1 MMMHKD
7 WVAEIVDVET
17 AFLYGDMDVE
27 MYMKVPEGLEHI
39 EPTIDR
45 RETSMVLEKSLYGT
59 VQAARQWWKKFMSV
73 LETKL
78 GFERSKVDACLLI
91 RKDTDGTVIICT
103 YVDDAALIGDQK
115 AIDKAKEQLEQE
127 FRVKKLGSLTEYVGV
142 TVRRDGDTLYLSQP
156 DVIDR
161 MERYFK
167 EEVSNMKKFQTP
179 MPQSHGVVRP
189 TEDEETLS
197 QMEQS

>member
-27 MYMKVPEGLEHI
+27 MYMKIPEGLEHI

-91 RKDTDGTVIICT
+91 RKDTDGT
-103 YVDDAALIGDQK
+103 
-115 AIDKAKEQLEQE
+115 
-127 FRVKKLGSLTEYVGV
+127 
-142 TVRRDGDTLYLSQP
+142 
-156 DVIDR
+156 
-161 MERYFK
+161 
-167 EEVSNMKKFQTP
+167 
-179 MPQSHGVVRP
+179 
-189 TEDEETLS
+189 
-197 QMEQS
+197 